1 MNETTFC
8 AYPFNT
14 LFLGADGDIK
24 PCCSSGARLGNIN
37 EFSVEEIVH
46 GKMLTEIRQSIVE
59 GKWHPERKHAQSE
72 AAGLI
77 CPSQGAVLYDV

>member
-1 MNETTFC
+1 
-8 AYPFNT
+8 
-14 LFLGADGDIK
+14 LHILK
-24 PCCSSGARLGNIN
+24 PSERITG
-37 EFSVEEIVH
+37 
-46 GKMLTEIRQSIVE
+46 VE